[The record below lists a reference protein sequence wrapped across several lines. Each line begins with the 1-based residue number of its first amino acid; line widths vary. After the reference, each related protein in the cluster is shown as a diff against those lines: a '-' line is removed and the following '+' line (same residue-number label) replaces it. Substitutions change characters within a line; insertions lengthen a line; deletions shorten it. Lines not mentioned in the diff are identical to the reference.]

1 VLKTPVF
8 RFEEER
14 LTDAPVAA
22 FRVRLAEPGRL
33 ACLRGWPGLH
43 PLEDEGETLALRWHH
58 TRMGAV
64 EEGTLRVQVHEQGA
78 HIRLDGRL
86 RGWGA
91 FLLLGWMR
99 WRTDRLLDRL
109 VREL

>member
-1 VLKTPVF
+1 MKTPVF
-8 RFEEER
+8 KFQEEV
-14 LTDAPVAA
+14 LTDAPLEAI
-22 FRVRLAEPGRL
+22 RTRLTAPDIL
-33 ACLRGWPGLH
+33 PSLKACRGLR
-43 PLEDEGETLALRWHH
+43 PLEEEGDELTLRWHH
-58 TRMGAV
+58 ACLGSV
-64 EEGTLRVQVHEQGA
+64 EEGTLRVSPHDQGA
-78 HIRLDGRL
+78 HLRLDGRL